1 MNVRFFT
8 LIYPHAYP
16 LLSTLIWSVL
26 RVLRLVWILENSLKM
41 LHKTVHKTVGLLWR

>member
-26 RVLRLVWILENSLKM
+26 RVLRLVWILENSSKM
-41 LHKTVHKTVGLLWR
+41 LHKTAYKMVGLLWS